1 MSSGSR
7 FNEDVFSLT
16 AFLAGSA
23 RSGLDEGVFA
33 ATYRLVDTISRLL
46 ELFPELLEDE
56 FFSELN
62 ILLKENMTTAY
73 LLSEEEYTEF
83 LDDLL
88 RRFATE
94 VCKRNGIDVQT

>member
-1 MSSGSR
+1 MNSERR
-7 FNEDVFSLT
+7 FNEELFSLT
-16 AFLAGSA
+16 AFLASSA

-33 ATYRLVDTISRLL
+33 ATLRLIHTISRLL
-46 ELFPELLEDE
+46 DLFPELLEDE
-56 FFSELN
+56 FFSELH
-62 ILLKENMTTAY
+62 ILLKQNMTTAY

-94 VCKRNGIDVQT
+94 VCKRNGIDVVT